1 MFLSLTFSLPSP
13 LSKLNKIFKKNLLN
27 VAQLLLTP
35 NTVFL
40 YYGTV
45 IYLCLFIL
53 CAPFPGV
60 LQYQVEAGNRQSK
73 LLSISQLQKF
83 I

>member
-13 LSKLNKIFKKNLLN
+13 LSKLNKIFKKKF
-27 VAQLLLTP
+27 VECCTTTSTP